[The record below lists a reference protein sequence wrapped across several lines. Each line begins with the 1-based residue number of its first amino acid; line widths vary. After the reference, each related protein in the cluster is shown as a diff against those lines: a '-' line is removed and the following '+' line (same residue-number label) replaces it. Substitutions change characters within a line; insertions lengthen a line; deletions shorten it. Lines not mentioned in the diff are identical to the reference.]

1 MNKKRF
7 AGIISIISG
16 FIMVNI
22 FRRPTRL
29 SFFQDL
35 KSKFFTIFNL
45 MNEKN
50 VGVLAAGIAYFTSLA
65 FFPAV
70 AAVVAIS
77 SSLIRPD
84 QVQSVIDALNI
95 YLPKDIASLISVQI
109 QNQSGQTSGNFII
122 ATVAIAIALFGASAA
137 VDNAIK
143 SLNVAYDIKETRNV
157 IKLKLL
163 SIFLT
168 IGALFGGIVV
178 IGLLVVNES
187 FLEHWGVP
195 HIVTYLLPYV
205 RWMVIL
211 VIVSLSITILY
222 KYGANRQKAKW
233 QWFSWGAMI
242 ATILWLLVTIIFF
255 IYAQYFASFSQSYSI
270 FAGVIVLMMWL
281 NLSATAMLIGALI
294 NAQFEIPHRHKH

>member
-22 FRRPTRL
+22 FRRPARP

-35 KSKFFTIFNL
+35 KNKFFTIFNL

-84 QVQSVIDALNI
+84 QVQSVIDVLNI

-109 QNQSGQTSGNFII
+109 QNQSGQTSGNFVI

-163 SIFLT
+163 SILLT

-205 RWMVIL
+205 RWIVIL

-222 KYGANRQKAKW
+222 KYGANRQQAKW
-233 QWFSWGAMI
+233 QWFSWGATI

-294 NAQFEIPHRHKH
+294 NAQFEIPHRHKR

>member
-1 MNKKRF
+1 
-7 AGIISIISG
+7 
-16 FIMVNI
+16 MVNI
-22 FRRPTRL
+22 FRRPARP

-35 KSKFFTIFNL
+35 KNKFFTIFNL

-109 QNQSGQTSGNFII
+109 QNQSGQTSGNFVI
-122 ATVAIAIALFGASAA
+122 ATIAIAIALFGASAA

-143 SLNVAYDIKETRNV
+143 SLNVAYDIKETRNI

-163 SIFLT
+163 SILLT

-205 RWMVIL
+205 RWIVIL

-222 KYGANRQKAKW
+222 KYGANRQQAKW
-233 QWFSWGAMI
+233 QWFSWGATI

-294 NAQFEIPHRHKH
+294 NAQFEIPHRHKN